1 MFYSGET
8 LLQMKLIKSGPAF
21 PLPSLGEGG
30 IQTFVS
36 PGFESANLKCSVCC
50 SFHFFISCILSYFPF
65 VSKHIAP
72 KIKINFSALE
82 PLELEQCFSTL
93 AESFTECVII
103 FMGCVVCTDFFSPSS
118 PHKMLYH
125 KSERRVFSPV
135 YVGLHEQEREEQGFY
150 FRVLCLCC
158 HIK

>member
-1 MFYSGET
+1 
-8 LLQMKLIKSGPAF
+8 MKLIKSGPAF

-30 IQTFVS
+30 IQTLVS
-36 PGFESANLKCSVCC
+36 PGFESANLKCSVRC

-103 FMGCVVCTDFFSPSS
+103 FMGCVVCTDFFFSPPLPTKCCITSQS
-118 PHKMLYH
+118 
-125 KSERRVFSPV
+125 VGFFSPV
-135 YVGLHEQEREEQGFY
+135 YVGLREQEREEQGFY
-150 FRVLCLCC
+150 FRVPCLCC
-158 HIK
+158 RIK